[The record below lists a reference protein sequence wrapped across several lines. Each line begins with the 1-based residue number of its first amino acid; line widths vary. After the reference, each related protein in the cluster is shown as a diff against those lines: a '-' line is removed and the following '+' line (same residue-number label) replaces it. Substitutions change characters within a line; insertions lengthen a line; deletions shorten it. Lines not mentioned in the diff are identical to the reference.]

1 MNGEKLHEIRKE
13 SGKTLR
19 EISIAADMTQGQIL
33 NIENGT
39 TKSPKIDT
47 LMNLAKALD
56 CDIKDFLD

>member
-1 MNGEKLHEIRKE
+1 MNGKKLRDLRKN

-19 EISIAADMTQGQIL
+19 EISYASGVTQTQII

-39 TKSPKIDT
+39 TENPKIDT
-47 LMNLAKALD
+47 LISLAKALD

>member
-1 MNGEKLHEIRKE
+1 MNGEKLREIRKK

-19 EISIAADMTQGQIL
+19 QISITADITQGQIL
-33 NIENGT
+33 NIENGV
-39 TKSPKIDT
+39 TKSPQIDT